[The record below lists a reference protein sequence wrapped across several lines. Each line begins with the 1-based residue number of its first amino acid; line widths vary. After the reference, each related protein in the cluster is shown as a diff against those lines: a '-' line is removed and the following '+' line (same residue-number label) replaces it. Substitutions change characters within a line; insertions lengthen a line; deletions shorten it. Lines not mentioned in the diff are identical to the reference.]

1 MKLLIKVMDMVRAPY
16 AYSWG
21 LANAMPYYGS
31 HREEICR
38 WHLNG
43 CSLSPAP
50 TIDSVLAASSVYI
63 SIGH

>member
-1 MKLLIKVMDMVRAPY
+1 MKRSSVSNETFNQGDGHGKSSIY

-21 LANAMPYYGS
+21 LANA
-31 HREEICR
+31 EEICR